1 MELNNG
7 SMQTGKNSMH
17 WTSIGGLNT
26 SWNSAA
32 DSINQAS
39 DGNTA

>member
-1 MELNNG
+1 MELNIG
-7 SMQTGKNSMH
+7 SMQTGKGSMH
-17 WTSIGGLNT
+17 WTSIGGLKA

-39 DGNTA
+39 DGSTA